1 MVAPMS
7 DLAAALARMQ
17 ADFPR
22 IKRTTAGQHGKYA
35 AYDKILAAV
44 RPIMAK
50 HGFAW
55 WSAPG
60 LAPMGG
66 HTEWRF
72 VLHYVLTYL
81 PTGETIDGSY
91 PLAEGPPQQQGA
103 VITYAR
109 RYCLTSV
116 LDLEIEG
123 DDSMDAPQRAR
134 PVRGAKVTGPEH
146 ERLRD
151 GLHTATPEDRPADRG
166 PLPDDEN
173 PWQNEL
179 PEDRPGSIANSQRGG
194 MHMAFSAIGIT
205 DRAERLAMTRDILGL
220 PDLLSSNDLSYTQ
233 AAALL
238 LALKERTGVREGR

>member
-1 MVAPMS
+1 MS
-7 DLAAALARMQ
+7 DLAAALAKLQ
-17 ADFPR
+17 ADLPR
-22 IKRTTAGQHGKYA
+22 IKRTQPGQHGKYA

-151 GLHTATPEDRPADRG
+151 GLHTATPD
-166 PLPDDEN
+166 
-173 PWQNEL
+173 
-179 PEDRPGSIANSQRGG
+179 DRPGSIANSQRGG